1 MDDTFGVEG
10 AVERAE
16 SAADRAERAADRAE
30 RAARSGGSVVPSGMP
45 NVNSVTCEA
54 CGHVGAPTP
63 DGVCPNNN
71 CPTRR

>member
-1 MDDTFGVEG
+1 MDDTL
-10 AVERAE
+10 RAE
-16 SAADRAERAADRAE
+16 LAADRAEAAADRAE
-30 RAARSGGSVVPSGMP
+30 RAARGGPVVPSGMP